1 MSNGDTTPNVGPHAI
16 PLLIGHLLDCLLHG
30 VFIVQIYSYFV
41 TFPDDR
47 RTLKLLVLSLFLLEN
62 AQTGLVVY
70 DAITTFGL
78 NFGNVSELD
87 KIRLQWLSVPVL
99 SAPISCSV
107 QLFFANRVR
116 ILSQKVYPHGLSRE
130 NKIIPAILF
139 LLSLTQGVASLVA
152 GIPEALVKGGA
163 TVFNV
168 QGQRTA
174 PVIVW
179 LSSTCLCDIAI
190 AASMLFYLKRGSTDA
205 KDTRMLIQR
214 IKRHVLETGAATA
227 GVATATLILWLAV
240 PSHPAWTIPASVI
253 SKIYSNS
260 LLASLISREAY
271 RVQSSQAQINLSS
284 GPKTTNRGLLSWSVA
299 QAQTNNSVTSS
310 GDGKISV
317 PGDKSRCHCASCD
330 LDGSGIDSKSANRG
344 SRTRVVQ
351 LSEGKRENSVGPRS
365 LNRSSH
371 LPTYN
376 PKEDKEEAGE
386 GREMESITGGSLHSN
401 IVLPNMSPFSL
412 SMNIDS
418 L

>member
-1 MSNGDTTPNVGPHAI
+1 MSNGDTTPNVGPQYV
-16 PLLIGHLLDCLLHG
+16 LIGHLLNCLLHG

-41 TFPDDR
+41 TFPGDR
-47 RTLKLLVLSLFLLEN
+47 RTFKLLVLSLFLLEN

-116 ILSQKVYPHGLSRE
+116 ILQNVTPHGVSKE

-190 AASMLFYLKRGSTDA
+190 AASMLFYLRRDSTNKKA
-205 KDTRMLIQR
+205 TRMVIQR

-240 PSHPAWTIPASVI
+240 PSHPVWTIPASVI

-260 LLASLISREAY
+260 LLASLISREAN
-271 RVQSSQAQINLSS
+271 QAQFSQAQ
-284 GPKTTNRGLLSWSVA
+284 TTNRGLLPWSVA
-299 QAQTNNSVTSS
+299 QAQTNNSY
-310 GDGKISV
+310 D
-317 PGDKSRCHCASCD
+317 CD
-330 LDGSGIDSKSANRG
+330 LNGSGINLKSANRG
-344 SRTRVVQ
+344 SGTQVMQ
-351 LSEGKRENSVGPRS
+351 LSKGKRENSVGSRS

-386 GREMESITGGSLHSN
+386 GWEMESITGRSLHSN
-401 IVLPNMSPFSL
+401 IVLPNMSLFSL
-412 SMNIDS
+412 SMNMDS